1 MSVLCISYYCPH
13 LCSPGPRWPSQNLIY
28 NLLWDIDASQR
39 WRAAPC
45 CRSNLR
51 ASVQLNYVSTWEDS
65 ESGSNK
71 IIFCCQWDLMFP
83 DGMAQQLHQQ
93 PPKKWPRDK
102 CDFALTYSQKRIQK
116 ANRFSICPPAVQLC
130 IKQSGNK
137 KEAQG
142 IFEKN
147 TSKNKI
153 LCISDVVNSWFEL
166 ASSWNFS
173 SLVCMLI

>member
-28 NLLWDIDASQR
+28 NLLWDIDALPHVADPI
-39 WRAAPC
+39 WEPV
-45 CRSNLR
+45 SNL
-51 ASVQLNYVSTWEDS
+51 
-65 ESGSNK
+65 
-71 IIFCCQWDLMFP
+71 IMFP
-83 DGMAQQLHQQ
+83 LERTVSLDQIRSYSAASGISCSLMEWLSSSTNNPRRNDHEINVILHSHIHRNEFRKQIDSAFVLQL
-93 PPKKWPRDK
+93 
-102 CDFALTYSQKRIQK
+102 YS
-116 ANRFSICPPAVQLC
+116 